1 MANVVEIM
9 VTGVFAY
16 VIGSISFA
24 VLVTRWKAGI
34 DIRTIGSGHASGT
47 NTMRAAGWAA
57 AILVAVLDLSK
68 GFFVVWLSLRFSGI
82 KLTSAVAA
90 GMVVV
95 GHCWP
100 MFAGFRGGMGLASG
114 AGALL
119 AVWPLGFVLA
129 LGLDVLLQLVVRHSA
144 RANFFTGL
152 LLIPLW
158 ALFDASYQLLVI
170 AAAVGVVISIRAFS
184 DWRRV
189 YKELW
194 LDRG

>member
-34 DIRTIGSGHASGT
+34 DIRTIGSGHASAT
-47 NTMRAAGWAA
+47 NTMRATGWAA
-57 AILVAVLDLSK
+57 AILVAALDLSK
-68 GFFVVWLSLRFSGI
+68 GFFVVWLSPRFSGI
-82 KLTSAVAA
+82 ELTAAVAA

-144 RANFFTGL
+144 RANLFTGL
-152 LLIPLW
+152 LLMPLW
-158 ALFDASYQLLVI
+158 ALFGASNQLLVI

>member
-34 DIRTIGSGHASGT
+34 DIRTIGSGHASAT
-47 NTMRAAGWAA
+47 NTMRATGWAA
-57 AILVAVLDLSK
+57 AILVAALDLSK
-68 GFFVVWLSLRFSGI
+68 GFFVVWLSPRFSGI
-82 KLTSAVAA
+82 ELTAAVAA

-144 RANFFTGL
+144 RANLFTGL
-152 LLIPLW
+152 LLMPLW
-158 ALFDASYQLLVI
+158 ALFGASYQLLVI

>member
-47 NTMRAAGWAA
+47 NTMRAVGWPAA
-57 AILVAVLDLSK
+57 VLVAVLDLSK

-82 KLTSAVAA
+82 ELTAAVAA

-152 LLIPLW
+152 LLMPLW

-170 AAAVGVVISIRAFS
+170 VAAVGVVISIRAFS

-189 YKELW
+189 YTELW

>member
-47 NTMRAAGWAA
+47 NTMRAVGWPAA
-57 AILVAVLDLSK
+57 VLVAVLDLSK

-82 KLTSAVAA
+82 ELTAAVAA

-152 LLIPLW
+152 LLMPLW

>member
-47 NTMRAAGWAA
+47 NTMRAVGWPAA
-57 AILVAVLDLSK
+57 VLVAVLDLSK

-82 KLTSAVAA
+82 ELTAAVAA

-170 AAAVGVVISIRAFS
+170 VAAVGVVISIRAFS

-189 YKELW
+189 YTELW

>member
-1 MANVVEIM
+1 MTNVVEIM

-57 AILVAVLDLSK
+57 AVLVAGLDLSK
-68 GFFVVWLSLRFSGI
+68 GFFVVWLSQRFSGI
-82 KLTSAVAA
+82 ELTSAVAA

-129 LGLDVLLQLVVRHSA
+129 IGLDVLLQLVVRHSA

-152 LLIPLW
+152 FLMPLW
-158 ALFDASYQLLVI
+158 ALFGGSSQLLII
-170 AAAVGVVISIRAFS
+170 AFAVGAVISIRAFS

-189 YKELW
+189 YTELW

>member
-47 NTMRAAGWAA
+47 NTMRAAGWTA
-57 AILVAVLDLSK
+57 AILVAALDLSK
-68 GFFVVWLSLRFSGI
+68 GFFAVWLSPRFSGI
-82 KLTSAVAA
+82 EMTSAVAA

-129 LGLDVLLQLVVRHSA
+129 IGLDVLLQLVVRHSA

-152 LLIPLW
+152 LLMPLW
-158 ALFDASYQLLVI
+158 ALFGASYQLLVI
-170 AAAVGVVISIRAFS
+170 AAAVGAVISIRAFS

-189 YKELW
+189 YKEL
-194 LDRG
+194 